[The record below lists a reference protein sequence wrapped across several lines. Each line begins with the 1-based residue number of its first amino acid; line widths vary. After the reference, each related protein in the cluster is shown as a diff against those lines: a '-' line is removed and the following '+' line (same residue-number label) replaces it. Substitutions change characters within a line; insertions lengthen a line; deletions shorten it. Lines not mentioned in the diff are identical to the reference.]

1 MKKLKLNI
9 KVKDWDILSKI
20 YVFEDNANR
29 KKDDDRKI

>member
-9 KVKDWDILSKI
+9 EVKNQDILSKI
-20 YVFEDNANR
+20 YVFEDNTNI